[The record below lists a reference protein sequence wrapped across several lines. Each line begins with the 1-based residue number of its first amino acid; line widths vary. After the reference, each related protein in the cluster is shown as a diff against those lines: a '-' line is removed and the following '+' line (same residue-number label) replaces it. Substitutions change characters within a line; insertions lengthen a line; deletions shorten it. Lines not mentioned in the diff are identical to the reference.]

1 LSAVISVGGEST
13 VTSSRH
19 NHNWHIRS
27 RLLIALGIAAT
38 TALAISGCTST
49 PTQAPASSTAPPL
62 VAASTT
68 GTTKG
73 ENTGSATPGGLDKA
87 KVQETFRTL
96 AKELLVPGAAMMLR
110 TTQGDV
116 NLTYGVTSAGG
127 STPVSLDD
135 HIRIGS
141 VTKTWTGTVIL
152 QLVQEGKLKLEDPVS
167 KYRSDVPNGDNIT
180 IEQLLTMRSGIYNY
194 SESYELSKAL
204 DITPQRV
211 WTPEQLVAIALPL
224 PSYFGPGEGFHYS
237 NTNTVLLGLVAEKLD
252 GKGFGQIVRDRIL
265 GPLGLKQTSFPASDS
280 SDLPKPFSRGYM
292 YMDNLLT
299 LSTTRLPADL
309 IAKARDGSLKP
320 NDYTNANPSWTW
332 AAGQGIS
339 TAGDLMTLAEG
350 LTDGK
355 LLNPDLQKKRM
366 ESLAPIDPA
375 NPDAARYGM
384 ALAQFGPLYGHTGEL
399 PGYNTFMGRDPQ
411 NSVTLVVWT
420 NLAPAP
426 DGRDPASTIAKAIIG
441 DLYGAAPTGPT
452 TR

>member
-1 LSAVISVGGEST
+1 M
-13 VTSSRH
+13 TSSRP
-19 NHNWHIRS
+19 NHNWHVPS
-27 RLLIALGIAAT
+27 RLLVALGIATA

-49 PTQAPASSTAPPL
+49 PTQAPASSTAPPS
-62 VAASTT
+62 VAASPT
-68 GTTKG
+68 GTTEGGK
-73 ENTGSATPGGLDKA
+73 TGSATLGGLDKA
-87 KVQETFRTL
+87 KVRDTFRTL

-110 TTQGDV
+110 TPQGDV
-116 NLTYGVTSAGG
+116 SLTYGVTSAGG
-127 STPVSLDD
+127 STSVSLDD

-204 DITPQRV
+204 DSTPQRV
-211 WTPEQLVAIALPL
+211 WTPEQLVGIALPL
-224 PSYFGPGEGFHYS
+224 PTYFGPGEGFHYS
-237 NTNTVLLGLVAEKLD
+237 NTNTVLLGLIAEKLD

-265 GPLGLKQTSFPASDS
+265 GPLGLEQTSFPASDS
-280 SDLPKPFSRGYM
+280 SVLPKPFSRGYM

-309 IAKARDGSLKP
+309 IAKAQDGSLKP

-332 AAGQGIS
+332 AAGQGVS
-339 TAGDLMTLAEG
+339 TAGDLVTLAEG

-366 ESLAPIDPA
+366 ESLAPIDPD

-384 ALAQFGPLYGHTGEL
+384 ALAQFGPLFGHTGEL

-411 NSVTLVVWT
+411 NKVTLVVWT
-420 NLAPAP
+420 NLAPSP
-426 DGRDPASTIAKAIIG
+426 DGRDPASTIAKAVIG
-441 DLYGAAPTGPT
+441 DLYGAAPSGPA

>member
-1 LSAVISVGGEST
+1 VAV
-13 VTSSRH
+13 
-19 NHNWHIRS
+19 
-27 RLLIALGIAAT
+27 
-38 TALAISGCTST
+38 
-49 PTQAPASSTAPPL
+49 
-62 VAASTT
+62 STT
-68 GTTKG
+68 GTTEGGK
-73 ENTGSATPGGLDKA
+73 TGSATLGVLDKA
-87 KVQETFRTL
+87 KVQDTFRTL

-110 TTQGDV
+110 TTHGDV
-116 NLTYGVTSAGG
+116 SLTYGVTSPGG
-127 STPVSLDD
+127 STPVSLED

-194 SESYELSKAL
+194 SESYELNKAL
-204 DITPQRV
+204 DTTPQRV

-224 PSYFGPGEGFHYS
+224 PAYFGPGEGFHYS
-237 NTNTVLLGLVAEKLD
+237 NTNTVLLGLIAEKLD
-252 GKGFGQIVRDRIL
+252 GKGFGQIVRDRLL
-265 GPLGLKQTSFPASDS
+265 GPLGLNQTSFPVSDS
-280 SDLPKPFSRGYM
+280 SGLPKPFSRGYM

-309 IAKARDGSLKP
+309 IAKAQDGSLKP

-332 AAGQGIS
+332 AAGQGVS
-339 TAGDLMTLAEG
+339 TAGDLMTLAG
-350 LTDGK
+350 ALTDGK

-366 ESLAPIDPA
+366 DSLAPIDPD

-384 ALAQFGPLYGHTGEL
+384 ALAQVGPLYGHTGEL
-399 PGYNTFMGRDPQ
+399 PGYNTFMGRDPK
-411 NSVTLVVWT
+411 NNVTLVVWT
-420 NLAPAP
+420 NLAPSP

-441 DLYGAAPTGPT
+441 DLYGAAPSAPA

>member
-1 LSAVISVGGEST
+1 VAV
-13 VTSSRH
+13 
-19 NHNWHIRS
+19 
-27 RLLIALGIAAT
+27 
-38 TALAISGCTST
+38 
-49 PTQAPASSTAPPL
+49 
-62 VAASTT
+62 STT
-68 GTTKG
+68 GTTEGGK
-73 ENTGSATPGGLDKA
+73 TGSATLGVLDKA
-87 KVQETFRTL
+87 KVQDTFLTL

-110 TTQGDV
+110 TTHGDV
-116 NLTYGVTSAGG
+116 SLTYGVTSPGG
-127 STPVSLDD
+127 STPVSLED

-194 SESYELSKAL
+194 SESYELNKAL
-204 DITPQRV
+204 DTTPQRV

-224 PSYFGPGEGFHYS
+224 PAYFGPGEGFHYS
-237 NTNTVLLGLVAEKLD
+237 NTNTVLLGIIAEKLD
-252 GKGFGQIVRDRIL
+252 GKGFGQIVRDRLL
-265 GPLGLKQTSFPASDS
+265 GPLGLNQTSFPVSDS
-280 SDLPKPFSRGYM
+280 SGLPKPFSRGYM

-309 IAKARDGSLKP
+309 IAKAQDGSLKP

-332 AAGQGIS
+332 AAGQGVS
-339 TAGDLMTLAEG
+339 TAGDLMTLAG
-350 LTDGK
+350 ALTDGK

-366 ESLAPIDPA
+366 DSLAPIDPD

-384 ALAQFGPLYGHTGEL
+384 ALAQFGSLYGHPGEL
-399 PGYNTFMGRDPQ
+399 PGYNTFMGRDPK
-411 NSVTLVVWT
+411 NNVTLVVWT
-420 NLAPAP
+420 NLAPSP

-441 DLYGAAPTGPT
+441 DLYGAAPSAPA

>member
-1 LSAVISVGGEST
+1 V
-13 VTSSRH
+13 
-19 NHNWHIRS
+19 
-27 RLLIALGIAAT
+27 LGIAT
-38 TALAISGCTST
+38 TSALAIPGCTSA
-49 PTQAPASSTAPPL
+49 PPQAPAASTAPPP
-62 VAASTT
+62 AATSPAGSTEGGKT
-68 GTTKG
+68 GTPTLG
-73 ENTGSATPGGLDKA
+73 QLDKA
-87 KVQETFRTL
+87 KIQDSFRTL
-96 AKELLVPGAAMMLR
+96 AKELLVPGAALMLH
-110 TTQGDV
+110 TPQGDV
-116 NLTYGVTSAGG
+116 SLTYGVTSDGG

-167 KYRSDVPNGDNIT
+167 KYRPDVPNGRNIT

-204 DITPQRV
+204 DATPQRV

-224 PSYFGPGEGFHYS
+224 PAYFRPGEGFHYS
-237 NTNTVLLGLVAEKLD
+237 NTNTVLLGLIAEKLE
-252 GKGFGQIVRDRIL
+252 GKDFGQIVRERIL
-265 GPLGLKQTSFPASDS
+265 APLGLKQTSFPLSNS

-299 LSTTRLPADL
+299 LSTAKLPADL
-309 IAKARDGSLKP
+309 IAKAQDGSLKP
-320 NDYTNANPSWTW
+320 HDYTNANPSWTW

-339 TAGDLMTLAEG
+339 TAGDLMTLAAG
-350 LTDGK
+350 LTDGR

-366 ESLAPIDPA
+366 ESLAPVDPD
-375 NPDAARYGM
+375 NPAAARYGM

-411 NSVTLVVWT
+411 NNVTLVVWT
-420 NLAPAP
+420 NLAPSP
-426 DGRDPASTIAKAIIG
+426 DGRDPASTIAKAVIG
-441 DLYGAAPTGPT
+441 DLYGAAPTGPA

>member
-1 LSAVISVGGEST
+1 M
-13 VTSSRH
+13 TSCRH
-19 NHNWHIRS
+19 NHKWHVPS
-27 RLLIALGIAAT
+27 RPLIALGIATA
-38 TALAISGCTST
+38 TALAISGCTPT
-49 PTQAPASSTAPPL
+49 PTQAPASSTAPPS
-62 VAASTT
+62 VAVSTT
-68 GTTKG
+68 GTTEGGK
-73 ENTGSATPGGLDKA
+73 TGSATLGVLDKA
-87 KVQETFRTL
+87 KVQDTFRTL

-110 TTQGDV
+110 TTHGDV
-116 NLTYGVTSAGG
+116 SLTYGVTSPGG
-127 STPVSLDD
+127 STPVSLED

-194 SESYELSKAL
+194 SESYELNKAL
-204 DITPQRV
+204 DTTPQRV

-224 PSYFGPGEGFHYS
+224 PAYFGPGEGFHYS
-237 NTNTVLLGLVAEKLD
+237 NTNTVLLGLIAEKLD
-252 GKGFGQIVRDRIL
+252 GKGFGQIVRDRLL
-265 GPLGLKQTSFPASDS
+265 GPLGLNQTSFPVSDS
-280 SDLPKPFSRGYM
+280 SGLPKPFSRGYM

-309 IAKARDGSLKP
+309 IAKAQDGSLKP

-332 AAGQGIS
+332 AAGQGVS
-339 TAGDLMTLAEG
+339 TAGDLMTLAG
-350 LTDGK
+350 ALTDGK

-366 ESLAPIDPA
+366 DSLAPIDPD

-399 PGYNTFMGRDPQ
+399 PGYNTFMGRDPK
-411 NSVTLVVWT
+411 NNVTLVVWT
-420 NLAPAP
+420 NLAPSP

-441 DLYGAAPTGPT
+441 DLYGAAPSAPA

>member
-1 LSAVISVGGEST
+1 M
-13 VTSSRH
+13 TSSRPK
-19 NHNWHIRS
+19 NNWHVPS
-27 RLLIALGIAAT
+27 RLLIAFGIATAA
-38 TALAISGCTST
+38 ALAITACTST
-49 PTQAPASSTAPPL
+49 PTQTPVSSTAPPSG
-62 VAASTT
+62 ATPSNDTT
-68 GTTKG
+68 AGGK
-73 ENTGSATPGGLDKA
+73 TGSATLRGLDKA
-87 KVQETFRTL
+87 RVQETFQAL

-110 TTQGDV
+110 TTQGDI

-127 STPVSLDD
+127 TTPVSLDD

-141 VTKTWTGTVIL
+141 ITKTWTGTVIL

-167 KYRSDVPNGDNIT
+167 KYRPDVPNGDNIT

-204 DITPQRV
+204 DTTPQRV
-211 WTPEQLVAIALPL
+211 WTPEELVAIALPL
-224 PSYFGPGEGFHYS
+224 PVYFGPGKGFHYS
-237 NTNTVLLGLVAEKLD
+237 NTNTVLLGLIAEKLD

-265 GPLGLKQTSFPASDS
+265 GPLDLNQTSFPASDS
-280 SDLPKPFSRGYM
+280 SALPEPFSRGYM

-299 LSTTRLPADL
+299 LSTTKLPADL
-309 IAKARDGSLKP
+309 IANAQDGLLKP

-332 AAGQGIS
+332 AAGQGVS
-339 TAGDLMTLAEG
+339 TAGDLVTMAEG

-366 ESLAPIDPA
+366 DSLVPV
-375 NPDAARYGM
+375 DADNAGAALYGM

-411 NSVTLVVWT
+411 NKVTLVVWT

-441 DLYGAAPTGPT
+441 DLYGAAPSGPA
-452 TR
+452 TRSTSDTAPPG

>member
-1 LSAVISVGGEST
+1 LSAIISVAGEST
-13 VTSSRH
+13 VTSRRH
-19 NHNWHIRS
+19 NHTWHVPS
-27 RLLIALGIAAT
+27 RLLIALGIAAA
-38 TALAISGCTST
+38 TALAISGCTTT
-49 PTQAPASSTAPPL
+49 PTQAPTSSTGPPS
-62 VAASTT
+62 VAGSTT
-68 GTTKG
+68 GTTEGGK
-73 ENTGSATPGGLDKA
+73 TGSPTLGGLDKA
-87 KVQETFRTL
+87 RVQDTFRTL

-110 TTQGDV
+110 TPQGDV
-116 NLTYGVTSAGG
+116 RLTYGVTSAGG
-127 STPVSLDD
+127 STSVSLDD

-204 DITPQRV
+204 DTTPQRV

-224 PSYFGPGEGFHYS
+224 PVYFGPGEGFHYS
-237 NTNTVLLGLVAEKLD
+237 NTNTVLLGLIAEKLD
-252 GKGFGQIVRDRIL
+252 GKGFGQIVRDRIF
-265 GPLGLKQTSFPASDS
+265 GPLGLNQTSFPASDS
-280 SDLPKPFSRGYM
+280 SGLPEPFSRGYM

-299 LSTTRLPADL
+299 LSTPKLPVDL
-309 IAKARDGSLKP
+309 IAKAQDGSLKP

-332 AAGQGIS
+332 AAGQGVS

-355 LLNPDLQKKRM
+355 LLNPELQKKRM
-366 ESLAPIDPA
+366 DSLAPIDPDNA
-375 NPDAARYGM
+375 GAALYGM

-411 NSVTLVVWT
+411 NKVTLVVWT
-420 NLAPAP
+420 NLAPSP
-426 DGRDPASTIAKAIIG
+426 DGRDPASTIARAIIG
-441 DLYGAAPTGPT
+441 DLYGAAPSGPA

>member
-1 LSAVISVGGEST
+1 M
-13 VTSSRH
+13 TSSRH
-19 NHNWHIRS
+19 NHYRHAPS
-27 RLLIALGIAAT
+27 RLLIALGIATA

-49 PTQAPASSTAPPL
+49 PTQAPTSSTAPPS
-62 VAASTT
+62 VAASST
-68 GTTKG
+68 GTTEGGK
-73 ENTGSATPGGLDKA
+73 TGSASLGGLDKA
-87 KVQETFRTL
+87 KVQDTFRTL

-110 TTQGDV
+110 TTQGDIS
-116 NLTYGVTSAGG
+116 LTYGMTSAGG
-127 STPVSLDD
+127 STSVSLED

-204 DITPQRV
+204 DTTPQRV

-224 PSYFGPGEGFHYS
+224 PAYFGPGKGFHYS
-237 NTNTVLLGLVAEKLD
+237 NTNTVLLGLIAEKLD

-265 GPLGLKQTSFPASDS
+265 EPLGLNQTSFPAADS

-309 IAKARDGSLKP
+309 IAKAQDGSLKP
-320 NDYTNANPSWTW
+320 NDYTSANPSWTW
-332 AAGQGIS
+332 AAGQGVS

-366 ESLAPIDPA
+366 DSLAPIDPD

-411 NSVTLVVWT
+411 NNVTLVVWT
-420 NLAPAP
+420 NLAPSP

-441 DLYGAAPTGPT
+441 DLYGTAPTGPAT
-452 TR
+452 P

>member
-1 LSAVISVGGEST
+1 VAV
-13 VTSSRH
+13 
-19 NHNWHIRS
+19 
-27 RLLIALGIAAT
+27 
-38 TALAISGCTST
+38 
-49 PTQAPASSTAPPL
+49 
-62 VAASTT
+62 STT
-68 GTTKG
+68 GTTEGGK
-73 ENTGSATPGGLDKA
+73 TGSATLGVLDKA
-87 KVQETFRTL
+87 KVQDTFRTL

-110 TTQGDV
+110 TTHGDV
-116 NLTYGVTSAGG
+116 SLTYGVTSPGG
-127 STPVSLDD
+127 STPVSLED

-194 SESYELSKAL
+194 SESYELNKAL
-204 DITPQRV
+204 DTTPQRV

-224 PSYFGPGEGFHYS
+224 PAYFGPGEGFHYS
-237 NTNTVLLGLVAEKLD
+237 NTNTVLLGLIAEKLD
-252 GKGFGQIVRDRIL
+252 GKGFGQIVRDRLL
-265 GPLGLKQTSFPASDS
+265 GPLGLNQTSFPVSDS
-280 SDLPKPFSRGYM
+280 SGLPKPFSRGYM

-309 IAKARDGSLKP
+309 IAKAQDGSLKP

-332 AAGQGIS
+332 AAGQGVS
-339 TAGDLMTLAEG
+339 TAGDLMTLAG
-350 LTDGK
+350 ALTDGK

-366 ESLAPIDPA
+366 DSLAPIDPD

-399 PGYNTFMGRDPQ
+399 PGYNTFMGRDPK
-411 NSVTLVVWT
+411 NNVTLVVWT
-420 NLAPAP
+420 NLAPSP

-441 DLYGAAPTGPT
+441 DLYGAAPSAPA

>member
-1 LSAVISVGGEST
+1 VAV
-13 VTSSRH
+13 
-19 NHNWHIRS
+19 
-27 RLLIALGIAAT
+27 
-38 TALAISGCTST
+38 
-49 PTQAPASSTAPPL
+49 
-62 VAASTT
+62 STT
-68 GTTKG
+68 GKTEGGK
-73 ENTGSATPGGLDKA
+73 TGSATLGVLDKA
-87 KVQETFRTL
+87 KVQDTFRTL

-110 TTQGDV
+110 TTHGDV
-116 NLTYGVTSAGG
+116 SLTYGVTSPGG
-127 STPVSLDD
+127 STPVSLED

-194 SESYELSKAL
+194 SESYELNKAL
-204 DITPQRV
+204 DTTPQRV

-224 PSYFGPGEGFHYS
+224 PAYFGPGEGFHYS
-237 NTNTVLLGLVAEKLD
+237 NTNTVLLGLIAEKLD
-252 GKGFGQIVRDRIL
+252 GKGFGQIVRDRLL
-265 GPLGLKQTSFPASDS
+265 GPLGLNQTSFPVSDS
-280 SDLPKPFSRGYM
+280 SGLPKPFSRGYM

-309 IAKARDGSLKP
+309 IAKAQDGSLKP

-332 AAGQGIS
+332 AAGQGVS
-339 TAGDLMTLAEG
+339 TAGDLMTLAG
-350 LTDGK
+350 ALTDGK

-366 ESLAPIDPA
+366 DSLAPIDPD

-399 PGYNTFMGRDPQ
+399 PGYNTFMGRDPK
-411 NSVTLVVWT
+411 NNVTLVVWT
-420 NLAPAP
+420 NLAPSP

-441 DLYGAAPTGPT
+441 DLYGAAPSAPA

>member
-1 LSAVISVGGEST
+1 M
-13 VTSSRH
+13 TSSRH
-19 NHNWHIRS
+19 NHNWRVPS
-27 RLLIALGIAAT
+27 RLLIALGIATA
-38 TALAISGCTST
+38 TALALSGCTST
-49 PTQAPASSTAPPL
+49 PTQAPASSTAPPS

-68 GTTKG
+68 GTTEGGK
-73 ENTGSATPGGLDKA
+73 TGSATLGGLDKA
-87 KVQETFRTL
+87 KVQDTFRTL

-110 TTQGDV
+110 TPQGDV
-116 NLTYGVTSAGG
+116 SLTYGVTSAGG

-204 DITPQRV
+204 DTTPQRV

-224 PSYFGPGEGFHYS
+224 PAYFGPGEGFHYS

-252 GKGFGQIVRDRIL
+252 GKDFGQIVRDRIL

-280 SDLPKPFSRGYM
+280 SVLPEPFSRGYM

-299 LSTTRLPADL
+299 LSTARLPADL
-309 IAKARDGSLKP
+309 IAKAQDGSLKP

-332 AAGQGIS
+332 AAGQGVS

-366 ESLAPIDPA
+366 DSLAPIDPD
-375 NPDAARYGM
+375 NPGAARYGM

-411 NSVTLVVWT
+411 NNVTLVVWT
-420 NLAPAP
+420 NLAPSP

-441 DLYGAAPTGPT
+441 DLYGAAPSGPA